1 MAASDG
7 VFDFCDK
14 ILDTYE
20 GALDAVFLLA
30 CKDLKFET
38 PSPLFF
44 DEGARFGA
52 NSSLNLFSP
61 ALLSELF

>member
-1 MAASDG
+1 MAASEA

-14 ILDTYE
+14 SFDTYD

-44 DEGARFGA
+44 EDGAKFGA
-52 NSSLNLFSP
+52 SSSLNLFSP
-61 ALLSELF
+61 ALLS